1 MRPSFAA
8 LIAPLLMI
16 CLLVFGPSS
25 ASASCGSENCPLDH
39 VSRWDEAVL
48 SFDLSQQYIDQDQ
61 PRVGTEDAVVGQIPA
76 HEDEV
81 RTVNRITTARASYR
95 FSSAWG
101 LTMALPFVDRD
112 HEHIHNHLG
121 EAEYQ
126 RWSYSGVGDLETVAL
141 RRFGASGG
149 TRYFVSA
156 GVKAPTGVKNVEEVD
171 GDQPE
176 PPARPGTGS
185 WDVLGGLGAEW
196 MVHVAGL
203 GGASGIPL
211 RASVNGRYNGQGTE
225 DYQVGAEGTAH
236 LATEIPATSWGS
248 LTLQTNLRV
257 RGKDSVGSTDVN
269 EENTGGTTA
278 YLTPGFRVA
287 MARKAWIYGMV
298 QFPVYQRVN
307 GIQIVSETNWFGGV
321 TYAVMP

>member
-1 MRPSFAA
+1 LAVRLSFAA
-8 LIAPLLMI
+8 LT
-16 CLLVFGPSS
+16 
-25 ASASCGSENCPLDH
+25 ASLAVLFLAVAVPGWASCGSENCPVDH
-39 VSRWDEAVL
+39 ASRWDEAAL
-48 SFDLSQQYIDQDQ
+48 SFDVSEQYIDQNQ
-61 PRVGTEDAVVGQIPA
+61 PRVGTDDAVVGQIPS

-95 FSSAWG
+95 FSGAWG

-112 HEHIHNHLG
+112 HEHIHNDLG
-121 EAEYQ
+121 GAEYQ

-141 RRFGASGG
+141 RRFGASGR
-149 TRYFVSA
+149 TRYLVSA

-185 WDVLGGLGAEW
+185 WDVLGGVGAEW
-196 MVHVAGL
+196 LVHVGGL
-203 GGASGIPL
+203 GGESGIPL
-211 RASVNGRYNGQGTE
+211 RMSINGRYNGRGTE
-225 DYQVGAEGTAH
+225 EYQVGAEGMAH
-236 LATEIPATSWGS
+236 IATEVPVTSWGS

-257 RGKDSVGSTDVN
+257 RGKDNVGNTDVN

-278 YLTPGFRVA
+278 YVTPGFRLA
-287 MARKAWIYGMV
+287 MGRQAWVYGMV
-298 QFPVYQRVN
+298 QFPVYQNVN
-307 GIQIVSETNWFGGV
+307 GIQIVSEANWFGGV